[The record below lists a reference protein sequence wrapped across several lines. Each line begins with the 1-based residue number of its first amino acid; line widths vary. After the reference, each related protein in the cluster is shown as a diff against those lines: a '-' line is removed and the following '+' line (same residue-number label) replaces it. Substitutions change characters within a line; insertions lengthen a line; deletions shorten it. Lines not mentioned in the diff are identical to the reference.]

1 MDCIIIGGGIVGTCC
16 ALRLQQAGIA
26 TVIIDP
32 AAEPKP
38 PSWGNAGHIA
48 IEQVEPLASRAMIRS
63 APRRLFALGGALSLP
78 LKEVAAWGPFA
89 ARLWKASAPARY
101 AAGRAALGALQAD
114 ALPAWRR
121 LAADMNM
128 SDLLVENGHF
138 VVWESART
146 ATAGLK
152 HWSRTDIG
160 TARYRAASDDELR
173 RLAAIMRSPPAGA
186 IRFTN
191 TAQIADP
198 DRLIAALDKALAVL
212 GGQRRVG
219 SAAALRIED
228 GQAVVELV
236 GGEVLRARTILMAA
250 GVRSGA
256 LMTGIGHKAPIIAER
271 GYHIASPGDAWP
283 QDLPPIVF
291 EDRSMIVTRFSDSV
305 RASSFVEL
313 ARTES
318 PPDARKWARLSGH
331 IRALG
336 LPFALPGK
344 QWMGPRP
351 TLPDY
356 LPAIGRSGIAPNLYY
371 AFGHQ
376 HLGLTLAPTTA
387 EHMLALM
394 SGNPQPLLRAF
405 DIERFAHETRRGV

>member
-16 ALRLQQAGIA
+16 ALRLQQAGIK
-26 TVIIDP
+26 TVIVDP

-63 APRRLFALGGALSLP
+63 APGRLFALGGALSLP
-78 LKEVAAWGPFA
+78 LSEIAAWAPFA
-89 ARLWKASAPARY
+89 AQLWKASAPERY
-101 AAGRAALGALQAD
+101 AMGRAALGVLQVD

-121 LAADMNM
+121 LTADMKVP
-128 SDLLVENGHF
+128 DLLVENGHF

-146 ATAGLK
+146 AAAGLE
-152 HWSRTDIG
+152 HWSRADIG
-160 TARYRAASDDELR
+160 TARFRAASDEELQ
-173 RLAAIMRSPPAGA
+173 RLAAIMRAPPAGA

-198 DRLIAALDKALAVL
+198 DQLLAALAALS
-212 GGQRRVG
+212 GERRVG
-219 SAAALRIED
+219 SAAALRMED
-228 GQAVVELV
+228 GQAAVELA
-236 GGEVLRARTILMAA
+236 GGEVLRARTILVAA

-256 LMTGIGHKAPIIAER
+256 LMTGIGHKVPIIAER
-271 GYHIASPGDAWP
+271 GYHIASPGGAWP

-291 EDRSMIVTRFSDSV
+291 EDRSVIVTRFAGSV

-313 ARTES
+313 ARAES
-318 PPDARKWARLSGH
+318 PPDARKWARLRKH
-331 IRALG
+331 VRALG
-336 LPFALPGK
+336 LPFEPPGK

-356 LPAIGRSGIAPNLYY
+356 LPAIGRSGIAPNLFY

-394 SGNPQPLLRAF
+394 AGNPQPLLRAF
-405 DIERFAHETRRGV
+405 DVERFA